1 MKGGHMTTNRK
12 FLFLAIK
19 PEFAKKII
27 DKEKTIELRKQRPNV
42 HIGDY
47 VIIYASSP
55 IKSVLGYGKVKSII
69 VCTPEEMWKFH
80 KKQLGIDKLRF
91 YAYYDGHGKSVG
103 IEIERIKSI
112 SALTL
117 KELQSIDSTFR
128 PPQGFRYVSNEQISK
143 AIEKYICNNG

>member
-1 MKGGHMTTNRK
+1 MTTNRK

-27 DKEKTIELRKQRPNV
+27 DKEKTIELRKQKPNI

-55 IKSVLGYGKVKSII
+55 LKSVLGYGRVKSIV
-69 VCTPEEMWKFH
+69 VCTPNDMWELH
-80 KKQLGIDKLRF
+80 KNQLGIDKLRF
-91 YAYYDGHGKSVG
+91 YTYFEGHRKSVG
-103 IEIERIKSI
+103 IEIERVRSI

-117 KELQSIDSTFR
+117 KELQSIEPTFR
-128 PPQGFRYVSNEQISK
+128 PPQGFRYVSNEQINK
-143 AIEKYICNNG
+143 AIDKYICNNE